1 MELGTPARM
10 LARFDDPST
19 SHAAAHSIDT
29 THLEGMVLD
38 AYRQAGSRGLTQDEL
53 LRMFP
58 GYSYSS
64 ITARPSALKRKGL
77 IVATGDKRPGDSGRK
92 QNVLIAQE
100 YEGVLW

>member
-19 SHAAAHSIDT
+19 SHAAAASIDT
-29 THLEGMVLD
+29 TRLEGMVLE
-38 AYRQAGSRGLTQDEL
+38 AYQNAGGDGLTQDEL
-53 LRMFP
+53 LRLFP

-64 ITARPSALKRKGL
+64 ITARPSALKRKNL
-77 IVATGDKRPGDSGRK
+77 VVATGEKRPGESGRA
-92 QNVLIAQE
+92 QAVLVAIE